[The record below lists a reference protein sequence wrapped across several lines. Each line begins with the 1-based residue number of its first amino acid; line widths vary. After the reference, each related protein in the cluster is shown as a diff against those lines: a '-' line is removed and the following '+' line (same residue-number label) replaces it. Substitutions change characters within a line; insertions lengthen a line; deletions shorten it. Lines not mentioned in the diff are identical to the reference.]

1 MRPSTALAIHR
12 DSILKAAGRYRVR
25 KILVF
30 GSAARGD
37 DTEGSDLDLLVDMPA
52 DTTLLDMVGLQDDL
66 CTALGIHVDVVTAND
81 LPDRVRTRVL
91 REARPL

>member
-1 MRPSTALAIHR
+1 MR
-12 DSILKAAGRYRVR
+12 KV
-25 KILVF
+25 LVF